1 MTDMVEKISD
11 TEVKITTTTV
21 QVNIIK
27 LADLKRRRDA
37 MQRQITM
44 EDANIEKRRNAAL
57 AEIARL
63 DSAITEAEKQEVK
76 ETLPD

>member
-1 MTDMVEKISD
+1 MVDVVEKISD

-27 LADLKRRRDA
+27 LLDLKKRRNA
-37 MQRQITM
+37 MQEQITR